1 MNKTEL
7 TQEQKRIKIAEACG
21 WINCEIIQYEGFS
34 MKAIGYRSK
43 SAIGFESL
51 PDYFNDLN
59 AMHEAIET
67 LDDYQKVDFVEK
79 LKQVTMAYSSTYR
92 HVFEMLTS
100 TATQRAESF
109 GKTLG
114 LW

>member
-59 AMHEAIET
+59 AMHE
-67 LDDYQKVDFVEK
+67 VEK
-79 LKQVTMAYSSTYR
+79 TGI
-92 HVFEMLTS
+92 TS
-100 TATQRAESF
+100 DNSEDYDFCLREAMQDANDYIWSATAAQRAEAF